1 MLLICTKKPNYYFTA
16 RDMTIKYTEYAHC
29 PAWKTDVTDL
39 KSSPTVRAGLR
50 NQIIHSLI

>member
-16 RDMTIKYTEYAHC
+16 RNMTIKYTEYTHC
-29 PAWKTDVTDL
+29 PGGKTDVTDL